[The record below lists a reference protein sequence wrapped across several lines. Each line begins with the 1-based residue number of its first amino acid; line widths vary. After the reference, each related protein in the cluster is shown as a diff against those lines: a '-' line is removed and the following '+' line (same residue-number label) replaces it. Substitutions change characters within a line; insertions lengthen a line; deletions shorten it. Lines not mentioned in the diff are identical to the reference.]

1 MNTMTLSALVTRQPR
16 RLIAAAIGIAMIS
29 SFSTLC
35 SAAGTPEAP
44 KTLVKYADLDL
55 STSQGAT
62 ALYNRIHFAAEG
74 VCAGYFHDDLVARSS
89 WKLCMQEAIE
99 GAVTK
104 VNRPALSAVYATKY
118 GVQQPAN
125 ILTADRR

>member
-1 MNTMTLSALVTRQPR
+1 MNTMTTSALVTRQPR

-35 SAAGTPEAP
+35 NAAGTPDAP
-44 KTLVKYADLDL
+44 KTMVKYADLDI

-62 ALYNRIHFAAEG
+62 ALYNRIHSAAEG
-74 VCAGYFHDDLVARSS
+74 VCSGYFHDDLVARSG
-89 WKLCMQEAIE
+89 WKLCMKEAIE

-104 VNRPALSAVYATKY
+104 VNQPALSAVYATKY
-118 GVQQPAN
+118 GVPRPDT